1 MDCGVPYIL
10 EIVFIIL
17 YITFFV
23 YLFDK
28 KTEGLII
35 IFLFIL
41 TFFAGFKTIS
51 DLYNLNKDERLVK
64 FDFLDFSSSSS
75 SSSISSI
82 IKYFFDFLTYI
93 SKNPLPLWIFAGL
106 PISLS
111 IISLLLIV
119 LTVSYIKK
127 TKKNTTFGDIPFERK
142 PRKLLDDYKGLFI
155 SNFVF
160 LILFILGIIGVNL
173 NTKSIMFEHL
183 LKNESLSNL
192 LNLLGLSNIN
202 IFEHGINIYNKTL
215 QPYLFALYIIIFII
229 SWVMLSYSREL
240 FQMRTNQLFA
250 DG

>member
-1 MDCGVPYIL
+1 MACGIPYIL

-41 TFFAGFKTIS
+41 TIFAGFKTIS
-51 DLYNLNKDERLVK
+51 DLYSLKNGLFKL
-64 FDFLDFSSSSS
+64 DFLDFSSSSS
-75 SSSISSI
+75 SGIM
-82 IKYFFDFLTYI
+82 KYFFDFATYI
-93 SKNPLPLWIFAGL
+93 SKIQLPLWIITSL

-127 TKKNTTFGDIPFERK
+127 TKKNTTFGDIPFVRK
-142 PRKLLDDYKGLFI
+142 PRKLLDDYKGLFV

-160 LILFILGIIGVNL
+160 LIVFIFGAVGL
-173 NTKSIMFEHL
+173 NVFKISSIF
-183 LKNESLSNL
+183 KT
-192 LNLLGLSNIN
+192 IT
-202 IFEHGINIYNKTL
+202 IDNKTL

-229 SWVMLSYSREL
+229 SWIMLSNSIQL

>member
-28 KTEGLII
+28 KIEGLII

-41 TFFAGFKTIS
+41 TIFAGFKTIS
-51 DLYNLNKDERLVK
+51 DLYYLNKSDGFVK
-64 FDFLDFSSSSS
+64 TDFLDFSAASNTSSF
-75 SSSISSI
+75 
-82 IKYFFDFLTYI
+82 KYLFDFATYI
-93 SKNPLPLWIFAGL
+93 GKNPMPLWMFSAL

-127 TKKNTTFGDIPFERK
+127 TNKNTSFGDIPFVRK
-142 PRKLLDDYKGLFI
+142 PRKLLDEYKALFV

-160 LILFILGIIGVNL
+160 IIIFILGAIGL
-173 NTKSIMFEHL
+173 NKIKASTVFENVF
-183 LKNESLSNL
+183 K
-192 LNLLGLSNIN
+192 N
-202 IFEHGINIYNKTL
+202 IFFKNGIDITINNKTL
-215 QPYLFALYIIIFII
+215 QPYLFMLYIIIFII
-229 SWVMLSYSREL
+229 SWVMLSNSIQL
-240 FQMRTNQLFA
+240 FNMRTSQLFA

>member
-1 MDCGVPYIL
+1 MACGVPYIL
-10 EIVFIIL
+10 ETVFIIL

-51 DLYNLNKDERLVK
+51 DLYNLDQKNGL
-64 FDFLDFSSSSS
+64 FSLDLFK
-75 SSSISSI
+75 IA
-82 IKYFFDFLTYI
+82 
-93 SKNPLPLWIFAGL
+93 LPLWILTLL

-127 TKKNTTFGDIPFERK
+127 TKKNITFGDIPFVRK

-160 LILFILGIIGVNL
+160 LIVFILGVIGLNNL
-173 NTKSIMFEHL
+173 KVSTVFKIFSKDITIDNNTF
-183 LKNESLSNL
+183 
-192 LNLLGLSNIN
+192 
-202 IFEHGINIYNKTL
+202 
-215 QPYLFALYIIIFII
+215 QLFLFILYIIIFII
-229 SWVMLSYSREL
+229 SWVMLSNSIQL
-240 FQMRTNQLFA
+240 FQMRTGKLFA
-250 DG
+250 DE

>member
-1 MDCGVPYIL
+1 MACGVPYIL
-10 EIVFIIL
+10 ETVFIIL

-51 DLYNLNKDERLVK
+51 DLYYLDQKNGLFSLDYPFK
-64 FDFLDFSSSSS
+64 FA
-75 SSSISSI
+75 
-82 IKYFFDFLTYI
+82 
-93 SKNPLPLWIFAGL
+93 LPLWILTLL

-127 TKKNTTFGDIPFERK
+127 TKKNITFGDIPFVRK

-160 LILFILGIIGVNL
+160 LIVFILGVIGLNNL
-173 NTKSIMFEHL
+173 KVSTVFKIFSKDITIDNNTF
-183 LKNESLSNL
+183 
-192 LNLLGLSNIN
+192 
-202 IFEHGINIYNKTL
+202 
-215 QPYLFALYIIIFII
+215 QLFLFILYIIIFII
-229 SWVMLSYSREL
+229 SWVMLSNSIQL
-240 FQMRTNQLFA
+240 FQMRTGKLFA
-250 DG
+250 DE

>member
-51 DLYNLNKDERLVK
+51 DLYNLDKDKGLVK

-75 SSSISSI
+75 SSSIT
-82 IKYFFDFLTYI
+82 KYFFDFATYI
-93 SKNPLPLWIFAGL
+93 SKNPLPLWIFAVL

-111 IISLLLIV
+111 IISLLLII

-127 TKKNTTFGDIPFERK
+127 TKKNITFGDIPFVRK

-160 LILFILGIIGVNL
+160 LILFILGVIGVNL
-173 NTKSIMFEHL
+173 NTKSIMLENL
-183 LKNESLSNL
+183 LQNNFLSNL
-192 LNLLGLSNIN
+192 LNWLKLPYFN
-202 IFEHGINIYNKTL
+202 IFENGIDISINNKTL

-229 SWVMLSYSREL
+229 SWVMLSYSSEL

>member
-1 MDCGVPYIL
+1 MTCGIPYIL

-41 TFFAGFKTIS
+41 TIFAGFKTIS
-51 DLYNLNKDERLVK
+51 ELYSLKNGLFKL
-64 FDFLDFSSSSS
+64 DFLDFSSSSS
-75 SSSISSI
+75 SSGIM
-82 IKYFFDFLTYI
+82 KYFFDFATYI
-93 SKNPLPLWIFAGL
+93 SKLQLPLWIITSL

-127 TKKNTTFGDIPFERK
+127 TKKNTTFGDIPFVRK

-160 LILFILGIIGVNL
+160 LIVFIFGVIGL
-173 NTKSIMFEHL
+173 NTVK
-183 LKNESLSNL
+183 LS
-192 LNLLGLSNIN
+192 SVFRNID
-202 IFEHGINIYNKTL
+202 IIIDNKTL
-215 QPYLFALYIIIFII
+215 QPYLFVLYIIIFII
-229 SWVMLSYSREL
+229 SWIMLSNSIQL
-240 FQMRTNQLFA
+240 FKMRTEQLFA
-250 DG
+250 DE

>member
-1 MDCGVPYIL
+1 MDCGIPYIL

-17 YITFFV
+17 YIVFFV

-51 DLYNLNKDERLVK
+51 ELYSLKNGLFKL
-64 FDFLDFSSSSS
+64 DFLDFSSSSS
-75 SSSISSI
+75 SSIM
-82 IKYFFDFLTYI
+82 KFFWDFATYI
-93 SKNPLPLWIFAGL
+93 SKIQLPLWIITSL

-119 LTVSYIKK
+119 LTVSYIKN
-127 TKKNTTFGDIPFERK
+127 TKKNNTFGDIPFERK

-160 LILFILGIIGVNL
+160 LIIFILSVIGL
-173 NTKSIMFEHL
+173 NRLKVSAVFE
-183 LKNESLSNL
+183 NVFN
-192 LNLLGLSNIN
+192 SNID
-202 IFEHGINIYNKTL
+202 IIINNKTL

-229 SWVMLSYSREL
+229 SWVMLSYSNEL

>member
-10 EIVFIIL
+10 ETVFIIL

-35 IFLFIL
+35 IFLFVL
-41 TFFAGFKTIS
+41 TVFAGFKTIS
-51 DLYNLNKDERLVK
+51 ELYSLKNGLFKL
-64 FDFLDFSSSSS
+64 DFLDFSSSSS
-75 SSSISSI
+75 SGIM
-82 IKYFFDFLTYI
+82 KYFFDFATYI
-93 SKNPLPLWIFAGL
+93 SKIQLPLWIITTL

-127 TKKNTTFGDIPFERK
+127 TKKNITFGEIPFVRK

-155 SNFVF
+155 SNFVL
-160 LILFILGIIGVNL
+160 LIIFILGTIGL
-173 NTKSIMFEHL
+173 NNIKISTVFE
-183 LKNESLSNL
+183 NVFN
-192 LNLLGLSNIN
+192 SNID
-202 IFEHGINIYNKTL
+202 ITIDNKNL
-215 QPYLFALYIIIFII
+215 QLYMVGLYIIIFII
-229 SWVMLSYSREL
+229 SWIMFSYSNQL
-240 FQMRTNQLFA
+240 FQMRTEQLFA

>member
-17 YITFFV
+17 YIVFFV

-41 TFFAGFKTIS
+41 TVFAGFKTIS
-51 DLYNLNKDERLVK
+51 DLYNLDKKDGLVK
-64 FDFLDFSSSSS
+64 FDFLDFSTNSSSGVM
-75 SSSISSI
+75 
-82 IKYFFDFLTYI
+82 KYFFDVATYI
-93 SKNPLPLWIFAGL
+93 SKNPLPLWMFTAL

-127 TKKNTTFGDIPFERK
+127 TKKNTTFGDIPFVRK

-160 LILFILGIIGVNL
+160 LIIFIIGTIGLNNL
-173 NTKSIMFEHL
+173 KVSAVID
-183 LKNESLSNL
+183 
-192 LNLLGLSNIN
+192 
-202 IFEHGINIYNKTL
+202 NKTL
-215 QPYLFALYIIIFII
+215 QLWIFVLYIIIFII
-229 SWVMLSYSREL
+229 SWVMLSYSNEL

>member
-10 EIVFIIL
+10 ETVFIIL

-51 DLYNLNKDERLVK
+51 DLYNLDKKYALVK
-64 FDFLDFSSSSS
+64 FDFLDYSSTTAS
-75 SSSISSI
+75 
-82 IKYFFDFLTYI
+82 FFYDFVRYMI
-93 SKNPLPLWIFAGL
+93 RNPVPLWIFAVL

-127 TKKNTTFGDIPFERK
+127 NKK
-142 PRKLLDDYKGLFI
+142 Y
-155 SNFVF
+155 
-160 LILFILGIIGVNL
+160 
-173 NTKSIMFEHL
+173 
-183 LKNESLSNL
+183 
-192 LNLLGLSNIN
+192 
-202 IFEHGINIYNKTL
+202 
-215 QPYLFALYIIIFII
+215 YIRR
-229 SWVMLSYSREL
+229 YSV
-240 FQMRTNQLFA
+240 
-250 DG
+250 

>member
-1 MDCGVPYIL
+1 MACGIPYIL

-17 YITFFV
+17 YIVFFV

-41 TFFAGFKTIS
+41 TVFAGFKTIS
-51 DLYNLNKDERLVK
+51 DLYNLDKKDGLVK
-64 FDFLDFSSSSS
+64 FDFLNFSSSG
-75 SSSISSI
+75 IMANVAR
-82 IKYFFDFLTYI
+82 YI
-93 SKNPLPLWIFAGL
+93 SKNPMPLWMFTAL

-127 TKKNTTFGDIPFERK
+127 TKKNTTFGDIPFVRK

-160 LILFILGIIGVNL
+160 LIVFILGTIGVNL
-173 NTKSIMFEHL
+173 NTKSIKFD
-183 LKNESLSNL
+183 NL
-192 LNLLGLSNIN
+192 LQNEFLSVWLNNLSVWLNNSIFKNFN
-202 IFEHGINIYNKTL
+202 IFENGITISINNIVL
-215 QPYLFALYIIIFII
+215 QSYLFALYIIIFII
-229 SWVMLSYSREL
+229 SWIMLSNSIQL

>member
-1 MDCGVPYIL
+1 MASGVPYIL
-10 EIVFIIL
+10 ETVFIIL
-17 YITFFV
+17 YIIFFV

-51 DLYNLNKDERLVK
+51 DLYNLDKKVK
-64 FDFLDFSSSSS
+64 FDFLNFTKT
-75 SSSISSI
+75 SSSIFEPFY
-82 IKYFFDFLTYI
+82 KLATYMYEH
-93 SKNPLPLWIFAGL
+93 PLPLWIFTVL

-127 TKKNTTFGDIPFERK
+127 SKKNTKFGDIPFERK

-160 LILFILGIIGVNL
+160 LIVFILGTIGVNL
-173 NTKSIMFEHL
+173 NTKSIKFENL
-183 LKNESLSNL
+183 LKNESLSTL
-192 LNLLGLSNIN
+192 LNVLKLTYFN
-202 IFEHGINIYNKTL
+202 IFENGITISINNIVL
-215 QPYLFALYIIIFII
+215 QSYLFALYIIIFVI
-229 SWVMLSYSREL
+229 SLVMISFSSEL
-240 FQMRTNQLFA
+240 FQMRTNQLFT